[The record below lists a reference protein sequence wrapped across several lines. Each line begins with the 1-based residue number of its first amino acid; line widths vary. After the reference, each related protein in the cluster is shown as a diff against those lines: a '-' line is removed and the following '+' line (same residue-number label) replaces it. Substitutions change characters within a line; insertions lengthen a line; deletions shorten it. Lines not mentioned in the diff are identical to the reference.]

1 MKRVLLYRAEAEC
14 NLHYSCRSEY
24 FSVSEN
30 TARLSKTRKV
40 DEHGSQSLIE
50 RKFMTAKITVYI

>member
-40 DEHGSQSLIE
+40 DEHDNQSSIE
-50 RKFMTAKITVYI
+50 CKLKRTKTIV